1 MFAWIEWIK
10 THLHWLVFLLLETAS
25 LVMLFRFNMY
35 HHSVWN
41 TQANAGAGKVLA
53 WENELHSYLKLKEL
67 NGQLVRENLIL
78 MHNNRVM
85 AEELESLKHD
95 TTYVERLMA
104 AQLDTL
110 NHIPARVISNS
121 VRMKDNLMTLDKGA
135 ADGVREEM
143 GVVSGTGVVG
153 IIYETSPHYSLVL
166 PVLNSNSSIS
176 CRLRGTDFFGSL
188 TWKGGSPLDAFL
200 DGIPLH
206 ARFRVGDIVETSGH
220 SSVFPPGIF
229 VGKVSEVFSSQDG
242 TSYELKVRLSVDMA
256 NLRDVIIIDNP
267 DWQEID
273 TLQSRAMGGGLQ

>member
-41 TQANAGAGKVLA
+41 TQANAVAGKVLA

-176 CRLRGTDFFGSL
+176 CRLRGTDFFGAL

>member
-1 MFAWIEWIK
+1 MFGWIEWIK

-41 TQANAGAGKVLA
+41 TQANAVAGKVLA

-95 TTYVERLMA
+95 TTCVERLMA
-104 AQLDTL
+104 AHLDTL
-110 NHIPARVISNS
+110 NYIPARIISNS

>member
-41 TQANAGAGKVLA
+41 TQANAVAGKVLA

-85 AEELESLKHD
+85 AEELASLKHD

>member
-1 MFAWIEWIK
+1 MFGWIEWIK

-41 TQANAGAGKVLA
+41 TQANAVAGKVLA

-85 AEELESLKHD
+85 AEELEALKHD

-135 ADGVREEM
+135 SDGVREEM

>member
-1 MFAWIEWIK
+1 
-10 THLHWLVFLLLETAS
+10 
-25 LVMLFRFNMY
+25 MLFRFNMY

-41 TQANAGAGKVLA
+41 TQANAVAGKVLA

>member
-1 MFAWIEWIK
+1 MFGWIEWIK

-41 TQANAGAGKVLA
+41 TQANAVAGRVLA
-53 WENELHSYLKLKEL
+53 WENELHSYLRLKEL
-67 NGQLVRENLIL
+67 NRQLVQENLIL
-78 MHNNRVM
+78 MHNNRM
-85 AEELESLKHD
+85 MSEELTALKHD

-104 AQLDTL
+104 DCMVDL
-110 NHIPARVISNS
+110 HCIPACIISNS
-121 VRMKDNLMTLDKGA
+121 VRMKDNLMTLDKGS

-153 IIYETSPHYSLVL
+153 IIYQTSPHYSLVL
-166 PVLNSNSSIS
+166 PVLNSHSSIS

-188 TWKGGSPLDAFL
+188 TWKGGNPLDAYL

-206 ARFRVGDIVETSGH
+206 ARFHVGDIVETSGY

-229 VGKVSEVFSSQDG
+229 VGKVSEVYSSQDG
-242 TSYELKVRLSVDMA
+242 TSYDLKVRLSVDLA
-256 NLRDVIIIDNP
+256 NLRDVIIIGNP
-267 DWQEID
+267 DKQEID
-273 TLQSRAMGGGLQ
+273 TLQSRAVNVALH

>member
-41 TQANAGAGKVLA
+41 TQANAVAGKVLA

-121 VRMKDNLMTLDKGA
+121 VRMKDNLVTLDKGA

>member
-41 TQANAGAGKVLA
+41 TQANAVAGKVLA

-85 AEELESLKHD
+85 AEELEALKHD

-135 ADGVREEM
+135 SDGVREEM

>member
-1 MFAWIEWIK
+1 MFGWIEWIK

-41 TQANAGAGKVLA
+41 TQANAVAGKVLA

-85 AEELESLKHD
+85 AEELAALKHD

-104 AQLDTL
+104 AHLDTL
-110 NHIPARVISNS
+110 NYIPARIISNS

-273 TLQSRAMGGGLQ
+273 TLQSRAMGGIFR

>member
-1 MFAWIEWIK
+1 MFGWIEWIK

-41 TQANAGAGKVLA
+41 TQANAVAGKVLA

-85 AEELESLKHD
+85 AEELEALKHD

>member
-41 TQANAGAGKVLA
+41 TQANAVAGKVLA

-85 AEELESLKHD
+85 AEELEALKHD
-95 TTYVERLMA
+95 TTYVERLIA

>member
-41 TQANAGAGKVLA
+41 TQANAVAGKVLA

-85 AEELESLKHD
+85 AEELEALKHD

-242 TSYELKVRLSVDMA
+242 TSDELKVRLSVDMA

>member
-41 TQANAGAGKVLA
+41 TQANAVAGKVLA

-267 DWQEID
+267 D
-273 TLQSRAMGGGLQ
+273 